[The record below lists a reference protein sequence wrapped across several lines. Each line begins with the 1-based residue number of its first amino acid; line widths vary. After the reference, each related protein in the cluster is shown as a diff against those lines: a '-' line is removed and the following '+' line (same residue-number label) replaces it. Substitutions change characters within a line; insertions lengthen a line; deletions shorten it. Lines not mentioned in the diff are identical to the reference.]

1 MADAFSE
8 LSPFTI
14 VLSGVVC
21 LFILFSVAYARWV
34 ATKRLE
40 RFGCVLA
47 ALGLFVTLL
56 QRFFVPEL
64 PQAKSV
70 GYFMAFVGFLV
81 FVVSH
86 RQAAKR
92 PS

>member
-8 LSPFTI
+8 LSPLTI
-14 VLSGVVC
+14 VLSVVVC
-21 LFILFSVAYARWV
+21 LFVLFSVAYARWV
-34 ATKRLE
+34 ATKQLE
-40 RFGCVLA
+40 RFGCVLY
-47 ALGLFVTLL
+47 ALGLFVSLL

-70 GYFMAFVGFLV
+70 GYFMAFVGFFV

-92 PS
+92 AS